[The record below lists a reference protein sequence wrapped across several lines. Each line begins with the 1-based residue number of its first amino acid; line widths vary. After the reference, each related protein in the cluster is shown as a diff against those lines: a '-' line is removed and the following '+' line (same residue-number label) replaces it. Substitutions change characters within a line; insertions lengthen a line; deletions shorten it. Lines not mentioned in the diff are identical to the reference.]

1 MSGDFA
7 KSESLFQ
14 DFPNGTIGKGVN
26 PDRPCPPVVDPTKK
40 VHGNSRNR
48 EFPAMLYNRFDAEG
62 NFQKWSITQ
71 DTNTQYT
78 ASDLNGGRLRPYR
91 TGSRS
96 EILNRERRL
105 VERFPGPDNNE
116 PWAGSRTTK

>member
-1 MSGDFA
+1 
-7 KSESLFQ
+7 
-14 DFPNGTIGKGVN
+14 
-26 PDRPCPPVVDPTKK
+26 
-40 VHGNSRNR
+40 
-48 EFPAMLYNRFDAEG
+48 MLYNRFDAEG
-62 NFQKWSITQ
+62 NFQKRSITQ

-78 ASDLNGGRLRPYR
+78 ASDLNGSRLRPYR

-105 VERFPGPDNNE
+105 VERFPGSDNNE

>member
-1 MSGDFA
+1 
-7 KSESLFQ
+7 
-14 DFPNGTIGKGVN
+14 
-26 PDRPCPPVVDPTKK
+26 
-40 VHGNSRNR
+40 
-48 EFPAMLYNRFDAEG
+48 MLYNRFDAEG
-62 NFQKWSITQ
+62 NFQKRSITQ

-105 VERFPGPDNNE
+105 VERFPDPDNNE